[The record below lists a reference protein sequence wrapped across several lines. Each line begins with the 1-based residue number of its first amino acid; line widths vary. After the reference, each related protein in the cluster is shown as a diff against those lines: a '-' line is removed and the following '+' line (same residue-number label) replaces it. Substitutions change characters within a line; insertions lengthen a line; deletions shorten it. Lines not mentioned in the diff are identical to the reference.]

1 MTDPIP
7 SEPATMPRADG
18 LPQRGTAASS
28 NERPPLE
35 LARRIAELAEDK
47 KAADIVLL
55 DLGLPDAQGLEA
67 VRRARAVA
75 PGVPLV
81 VLSGIDDERMA
92 IEALHDGAQDYLV
105 KGQIDARSLLRSL
118 RYAIERKSLQS
129 AALALSVTAF
139 GSIVAQVSEVS
150 VDANGNPVVRKV
162 PGALKWANIVLKR
175 GVDESADLSKW
186 RKQVEQEGPDQA
198 RVDGFIEMLD
208 YTGTP
213 IKRYKFLQGWP
224 LKYTGVKFDP
234 KSSDVAVEEIHI
246 CHEGLEVE

>member
-1 MTDPIP
+1 MPKM
-7 SEPATMPRADG
+7 EP
-18 LPQRGTAASS
+18 
-28 NERPPLE
+28 RPPS
-35 LARRIAELAEDK
+35 RFR
-47 KAADIVLL
+47 L
-55 DLGLPDAQGLEA
+55 DLGGKEGIGNFRECEGLESETT
-67 VRRARAVA
+67 
-75 PGVPLV
+75 V
-81 VLSGIDDERMA
+81 VE
-92 IEALHDGAQDYLV
+92 H
-105 KGQIDARSLLRSL
+105 
-118 RYAIERKSLQS
+118 
-129 AALALSVTAF
+129 T
-139 GSIVAQVSEVS
+139 S